1 MLHLERHLTTLIT
14 IAHIN
19 CKKKKRIVI
28 VYQIH
33 NPLNE
38 MCILFETGLIAELS
52 I

>member
-14 IAHIN
+14 FAHIS
-19 CKKKKRIVI
+19 CKKNRIVI
-28 VYQIH
+28 VYQIR

>member
-14 IAHIN
+14 FAHIN
-19 CKKKKRIVI
+19 YKKNRIVI
-28 VYQIH
+28 VYQIR